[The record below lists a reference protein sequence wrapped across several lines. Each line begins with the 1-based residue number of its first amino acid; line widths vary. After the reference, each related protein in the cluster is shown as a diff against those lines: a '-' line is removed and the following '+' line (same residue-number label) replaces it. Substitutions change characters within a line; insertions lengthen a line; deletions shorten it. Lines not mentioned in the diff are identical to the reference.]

1 MLSSALLL
9 EYIACI
15 GCLVCAVYGDGVCC
29 QCMVL
34 VTAASVGAMYGD
46 ASVVEEL
53 RVYGDASVGAAVSSQ
68 RPAASFP
75 VSLPSACAGRG
86 VRARAFVGVSGV
98 EAIAEPRAPGLSQPF
113 GSYQCIT
120 MQSVRDPR
128 KRKVA
133 WLIAAPT
140 EHVTG

>member
-9 EYIACI
+9 EYIACT

-75 VSLPSACAGRG
+75 VSSSTIHTLPHTSLNIHDTHTT
-86 VRARAFVGVSGV
+86 SGSTTQV
-98 EAIAEPRAPGLSQPF
+98 VKYSMLRT
-113 GSYQCIT
+113 CI
-120 MQSVRDPR
+120 
-128 KRKVA
+128 
-133 WLIAAPT
+133 
-140 EHVTG
+140 